1 MRHTERS
8 ISLMLLGENDTDID
22 LSQTSGTS
30 RLQTKAASTR
40 VRNHENLKYPLT
52 NLPFRA
58 FIAKH
63 GIEAYRER
71 IAAETA
77 RANAVLRA
85 EQVAR
90 DLERL
95 RQTRPAAT

>member
-1 MRHTERS
+1 
-8 ISLMLLGENDTDID
+8 MLLGENDTDID